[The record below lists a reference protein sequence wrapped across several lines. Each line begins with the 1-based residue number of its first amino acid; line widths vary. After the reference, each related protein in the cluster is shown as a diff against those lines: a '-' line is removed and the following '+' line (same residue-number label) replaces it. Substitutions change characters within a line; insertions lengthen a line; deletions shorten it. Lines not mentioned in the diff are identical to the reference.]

1 VFLKAGARKVIISA
15 RHSGGPEGIDQAV
28 AKLNALPGIKGTAVG
43 IAANVAQVDGIQ
55 RLVDEIRE
63 TEPHLHILVACA
75 GATYGGPFDS
85 TPDSF
90 TAKVLDLNV
99 RGVFNLVRL

>member
-1 VFLKAGARKVIISA
+1 VIISA

-28 AKLNALPGIKGTAVG
+28 AKLNSLPGIKGVAVG

-75 GATYGGPFDS
+75 GATYGGPFDT